1 MVRYSDTHP
10 SENAILITQYQVD
23 KHPREKCDRP
33 CNVIVGAVVTVEPC
47 QKVFEYADIHH
58 SVNTISITMQQL
70 DKHPQEK
77 CEITCNE
84 TVEAEITVDLCQKV
98 SRYATYRAAITA

>member
-1 MVRYSDTHP
+1 M
-10 SENAILITQYQVD
+10 ITVD
-23 KHPREKCDRP
+23 
-33 CNVIVGAVVTVEPC
+33 PC
-47 QKVFEYADIHH
+47 QKVFRYGHTHPSE
-58 SVNTISITMQQL
+58 NTISITMQQL

-77 CEITCNE
+77 CERTCNE